1 MFYKKCNRRFLALA
15 VTICFLFSFLVPL
28 LVPGKAMAADQ
39 AAAYSA
45 QELAAKAI
53 KFIFDR
59 YQAGEKIDGYA
70 AYVLTLAGENLGD
83 EQKWTGGKQWT
94 KDDKTL
100 KGSLEKLADMLG
112 NNNLLTYILATQ
124 NADGSFGPIGND
136 YGTKAPLQALALVK
150 ADLPVTDA
158 VYDQVQ
164 VSISKAV
171 YYFQS
176 RYQNGSLPYEVNG
189 WNFDYRC
196 VEALVQAG
204 EDLSEAGWVYN
215 GKSLKDAVIASAQA
229 AANNASVL
237 DAVYL
242 AKELTALYA
251 VDPVSSYIDTLAKAI
266 ISKQNTG
273 SDTVYFGNS
282 IYDDVMVI
290 AALGKAGKLSG
301 IDQASAL
308 NYLNGFRHEHKD
320 AWGNAVGAAWGGY
333 DPEEPDLTAQVLT
346 ALSYFDGAG
355 DPNSDV
361 YKAIHEGLAYLAD
374 IQDVDTG
381 AIPARWDST
390 FATAETLI
398 ALKSLGKTYADY
410 AGGGS
415 PWVKSSR
422 TKTIAQCLLALNSW
436 GDTTRANKLVNLLK
450 ERHSTQGFDNSVYSD
465 MWAYIALGE
474 AGQISVISDVY
485 ARDYLLGKQSVAEA
499 TYGAWGEVG
508 GSTFYPDFMSTAQAI
523 RALTYLPGYQQ
534 NDPQIQGAIDK
545 GLAYLKKWLQ
555 PDGSVYTTQP
565 WPDDPVVD
573 TAEAIITLKRLGQ
586 DPLSWQSP
594 AGLSPVS
601 YMMLKALNDDD
612 SFGAYRNV
620 LDASEALYTYLI
632 LAGTID
638 PKTSLGLLVQP
649 AAASLNL
656 NGKQQFKAVL
666 AYFDG
671 TRSDVTN
678 EAAWS
683 VGDNSIAS
691 VSDSVY
697 GLVTALNTGQTV
709 VKAIY
714 NGLTA
719 TAILNITLP
728 TSSTPDRDYCIVN
741 IAVVGM
747 NGELLYGPGS
757 VMVSKNG
764 RWGLT
769 ALGALDATGLPYVD
783 DNGFVKSIAGQA
795 NSGMNG
801 WMYKVNGS
809 VPMVSASQKTIQ
821 DDDQIIWWYSTDWSS
836 PGPVWESL
844 LKSSASASTAMTVP
858 AELKEQNKKLPVAL
872 QAPEVAL
879 DALAKINQLLEL
891 TEGTFQ
897 IAPLSEV
904 KKAVVVTG
912 GEKAMSRAEIAAL
925 RKELAQNQ
933 IDLAQKVT
941 ASAGAIITDAKEEI
955 ALSIPAEALQ
965 NDLEITIKK
974 VTVVAS
980 AGNTRG
986 NAAQPPPP
994 AGYQQISA
1002 IYNFGPDGT
1011 TFNIPVTLN
1020 LKIALPPLAKP
1031 ENLALAWY
1039 DKTKGQWVAIP
1050 AVVDMSKGLILA
1062 RINHF
1067 SDYAVFAK
1075 EARKSF
1081 EDVTNNSFAWAKDTI
1096 ETLAGAG
1103 IVAGVDSSHFE
1114 PGRAVTRAE
1123 FASLLVKAL
1132 GLGAKEGTKNPFKDV
1147 KGDAWYA
1154 GAVNAAA
1161 GNGLVK
1167 GYEDGTFRPEN
1178 AITREELVAMLV
1190 RAMNLP
1196 TSEEKLAFKDN
1207 DKVSAWARKSVAVA
1221 TAHGL
1226 VKGFEDGTFRPG
1238 DTASRAECAVMIYR
1252 MLVAE

>member
-1 MFYKKCNRRFLALA
+1 MGRSKKIGKRLTYFLTFLMVLNMFLPVAPA
-15 VTICFLFSFLVPL
+15 W
-28 LVPGKAMAADQ
+28 
-39 AAAYSA
+39 
-45 QELAAKAI
+45 
-53 KFIFDR
+53 
-59 YQAGEKIDGYA
+59 AGEG
-70 AYVLTLAGENLGD
+70 AGSPANYPVQFLYNEYI
-83 EQKWTGGKQWT
+83 QKGV
-94 KDDKTL
+94 
-100 KGSLEKLADMLG
+100 
-112 NNNLLTYILATQ
+112 Q
-124 NADGSFGPIGND
+124 NADQGVGSYTFYI
-136 YGTKAPLQALALVK
+136 L
-150 ADLPVTDA
+150 
-158 VYDQVQ
+158 
-164 VSISKAV
+164 S
-171 YYFQS
+171 
-176 RYQNGSLPYEVNG
+176 
-189 WNFDYRC
+189 
-196 VEALVQAG
+196 QAG
-204 EDLSEAGWVYN
+204 VDGSTWVYN
-215 GKSLKDAVIASAQA
+215 GQNLKEAVI
-229 AANNASVL
+229 
-237 DAVYL
+237 DAVYRDIKNPPS
-242 AKELTALYA
+242 AK
-251 VDPVSSYIDTLAKAI
+251 TLAQDLVAARVLGREDLVNRLAQI
-266 ISKQNTG
+266 LQSRQTG
-273 SDTVYFGNS
+273 SGFD
-282 IYDDVMVI
+282 
-290 AALGKAGKLSG
+290 SG
-301 IDQASAL
+301 DFSL
-308 NYLNGFRHEHKD
+308 FSN
-320 AWGNAVGAAWGGY
+320 
-333 DPEEPDLTAQVLT
+333 
-346 ALSYFDGAG
+346 
-355 DPNSDV
+355 
-361 YKAIHEGLAYLAD
+361 
-374 IQDVDTG
+374 
-381 AIPARWDST
+381 IPA
-390 FATAETLI
+390 FEL
-398 ALKSLGKTYADY
+398 LGRANLLSVIDKTYAKEY
-410 AGGGS
+410 ILS
-415 PWVKSSR
+415 
-422 TKTIAQCLLALNSW
+422 TKN
-436 GDTTRANKLVNLLK
+436 TTV
-450 ERHSTQGFDNSVYSD
+450 G
-465 MWAYIALGE
+465 
-474 AGQISVISDVY
+474 
-485 ARDYLLGKQSVAEA
+485 EA
-499 TYGAWGEVG
+499 TYGSWGY
-508 GSTFYPDFMSTAQAI
+508 TYQNIYYPDFMATAQAV
-523 RALTYLPGYQQ
+523 RALYFLDPSKEDVSVQAAIYNGLEWMQQ
-534 NDPQIQGAIDK
+534 QQ
-545 GLAYLKKWLQ
+545 Q
-555 PDGSVYTTQP
+555 PDGSFVVG
-565 WPDDPVVD
+565 WDDPLLDTSEVILTLTTLGIDPASWKNQGKSAVD
-573 TAEAIITLKRLGQ
+573 YLWNNAVNPDGSLGAFKNAM
-586 DPLSWQSP
+586 DATW
-594 AGLSPVS
+594 
-601 YMMLKALNDDD
+601 AL
-612 SFGAYRNV
+612 GAYN
-620 LDASEALYTYLI
+620 
-632 LAGTID
+632 
-638 PKTSLGLLVQP
+638 SLGITPTIWRFYLDPSSATLTNIGDHKQFRAVWQDVY
-649 AAASLNL
+649 
-656 NGKQQFKAVL
+656 GKTV
-666 AYFDG
+666 
-671 TRSDVTN
+671 DVTQY
-678 EAAWS
+678 AQWS
-683 VGDNSIAS
+683 VANDSLAS
-691 VSDSVY
+691 VDATVY

-728 TSSTPDRDYCIVN
+728 TSSTPDRDYCIVD

-801 WMYKVNGS
+801 WMYQVNGS

-821 DDDQIIWWYSTDWSS
+821 DGDQIIWWYSTDWSS

-844 LKSSASASTAMTVP
+844 VKSSTSASTAMTVP
-858 AELKEQNKKLPVAL
+858 ADLKEQNKKLPVAL
-872 QAPEVAL
+872 QAPEVAV

-897 IAPLSEV
+897 IAPLNEV

-912 GEKAMSRAEIAAL
+912 GEKAMSRAETAAL

-955 ALSIPAEALQ
+955 ALSIPAGALQ

-974 VTVVAS
+974 ATVVAS
-980 AGNTRG
+980 AGNTGG
-986 NAAQPPPP
+986 NAAQAPPP

-1050 AVVDMSKGLILA
+1050 VVVDMSKGLILA
-1062 RINHF
+1062 RVNHF

-1081 EDVTNNSFAWAKDTI
+1081 EDVTNNSFGWAKDTI

-1154 GAVNAAA
+1154 GAVTAAA

-1196 TSEEKLAFKDN
+1196 ASEEKLAFKDN

-1221 TAHGL
+1221 AAHGL